1 MKLSLFKPLWGHE
14 GSYLAAVKQAVDAK
28 FDGIE
33 GTAPTDSEEHSQF
46 GEALREATLQ
56 YIGEVFTGGDYV
68 PNPHATP
75 QEHLDDLRFGIE
87 RSLPL
92 NPVFIN
98 TQAGLDA
105 WPMSRQVPFFESI
118 LDLESE
124 YNIPITIETHRSRS
138 TFNPWITQELI
149 EVLPE
154 LRLNLDFSHW
164 CAVAERLVM
173 DDDPM
178 QLLHFAGQCHH
189 LHGRVGYA
197 QGPQVPDPRA
207 PEYKSEVES
216 HLHWW
221 TTVWESMASRG
232 YRSITM
238 TPEFGTD
245 GYLHLMP
252 YTKKPVA
259 DLWSVNCW
267 MAETLRERFESF
279 SICMTAKK

>member
-1 MKLSLFKPLWGHE
+1 M
-14 GSYLAAVKQAVDAK
+14 
-28 FDGIE
+28 
-33 GTAPTDSEEHSQF
+33 
-46 GEALREATLQ
+46 
-56 YIGEVFTGGDYV
+56 
-68 PNPHATP
+68 
-75 QEHLDDLRFGIE
+75 
-87 RSLPL
+87 
-92 NPVFIN
+92 
-98 TQAGLDA
+98 
-105 WPMSRQVPFFESI
+105 PFFESI

-124 YNIPITIETHRSRS
+124 YNIPITIETHRSCS
-138 TFNPWITQELI
+138 TFNPTITQEPI

-154 LRLNLDFSHW
+154 LRLNLFFSHW
-164 CAVAERLVM
+164 CAVAERLFM

-207 PEYKSEVES
+207 PEYKPKIAS

-232 YRSITM
+232 YRFITM

-252 YTKKPVA
+252 YTKKPVT

-279 SICMTAKK
+279 SVCMTAKK